1 MCDKPAAEPA
11 LPAPAPQVET
21 AAAALPEALTLQ
33 IGRMAQDA
41 AGILL
46 GTAPSGSRPRIEVLV
61 GRLDPH
67 LRLAPCQKLEPYLPA
82 GSPVLGRTRMGLRCT
97 QGSKHWN
104 VSLPLQVRV
113 WARSLTASTALPFG
127 TVLQAQHLVVA
138 EVDLAALPDPAIGQP
153 DSALGRTLSRGLEP
167 GQALRRGDLKL
178 RQWFNTGD
186 TVRITA
192 VGEGY
197 AISSEGQALG
207 PGLEGQSI
215 RVRTETGRIIS
226 GMVSGDRRVDV
237 AL

>member
-1 MCDKPAAEPA
+1 
-11 LPAPAPQVET
+11 
-21 AAAALPEALTLQ
+21 
-33 IGRMAQDA
+33 MAQDA

-46 GTAPSGSRPRIEVLV
+46 GTSASAAGPRIEVLV

-67 LRLAPCQKLEPYLPA
+67 LRLAPCLKLEPYLPA
-82 GSPVLGRTRMGLRCT
+82 GSPLLGRTRMGLRCS
-97 QGSKHWN
+97 QGPKLWN

-113 WARSLTASTALPFG
+113 WAQSLTAATVLPAG

-138 EVDLAALPDPAIGQP
+138 EVDLAALPDPAVGRP
-153 DSALGRTLSRGLEP
+153 EAALGRTLGRGLEP

-192 VGEGY
+192 VGAGY
-197 AISSEGQALG
+197 AVSSEGQALG
-207 PGLEGQSI
+207 PGLEGQSV
-215 RVRTETGRIIS
+215 RVRTEAGRTIS
-226 GMVSGDRRVDV
+226 GVVSGDRRVDV

>member
-1 MCDKPAAEPA
+1 M
-11 LPAPAPQVET
+11 
-21 AAAALPEALTLQ
+21 
-33 IGRMAQDA
+33 
-41 AGILL
+41 

-113 WARSLTASTALPFG
+113 WARSLTASTALPVG